1 MHDLSTAEL
10 TRAATA
16 LLESAAASE
25 WRGPD
30 LYDGL
35 WWGWPRAL
43 TGGRRRRQALIQ
55 AHARSP
61 LDWRSLYRREPSRIA
76 KALGIFGTVGL
87 GLRRLTGEERP
98 ARLARA
104 ALDALQADRSAGDHA
119 WGYPWDTQTR
129 WSFYP
134 AGSPNVVVTSYA
146 GLALVAAGDEL
157 GEDRY
162 RERARK
168 AATWTLE
175 TLYAPQGG
183 FFAYHQGSDAVIH
196 NASLLGARL
205 VHRVLGDSAR
215 EATGR
220 AVERTLAAQETDGS
234 WPYGDAIG
242 FVDSFHTGYVLDC
255 LCALSDLDSAVE
267 AAVGRGASYYANRF
281 FDRHGRASLWPSSQY
296 PIDAHSAGTALTTLA
311 TLVERGHVER
321 ELLER
326 VAAHTARE
334 VVRGGHAVHRRYRWG
349 RTRVNYIRWCDA
361 HVALGLVDAAEALDR
376 PAPPDGAQALGS
388 GRRQETR

>member
-1 MHDLSTAEL
+1 MPAPSTAEL
-10 TRAATA
+10 TSAAAA

-30 LYDGL
+30 PYDGL
-35 WWGWPRAL
+35 WWGWPHVM

-61 LDWRSLYRREPSRIA
+61 LDWRFLYRREPSRIA
-76 KALGIFGTVGL
+76 KALGIFGGVGL
-87 GLRRLTGEERP
+87 GLHRLTGEERP

-104 ALDALQADRSAGDHA
+104 ALDTLHADHGAGECA

-146 GLALVAAGDEL
+146 GVALAAAGDEL
-157 GEDRY
+157 GVDRY
-162 RERARK
+162 TARARK
-168 AATWTLE
+168 AAAWTLE
-175 TLYAPQGG
+175 TLYVPAGG
-183 FFAYHQGSDAVIH
+183 FFAYHQESDAVIH

-205 VHRVLGDSAR
+205 VHRVIGDAAR
-215 EATGR
+215 DATGR
-220 AVERTLAAQETDGS
+220 AVERTLAAQAADGS
-234 WPYGDAIG
+234 WPYGDTIG

-255 LCALSDLDSAVE
+255 LCALCDLDASVD
-267 AAVGRGASYYANRF
+267 AAVRLGASYYAEHF
-281 FDRHGRASLWPSSQY
+281 FDRDGRARLWPSSRY
-296 PIDAHSAGTALTTLA
+296 PTDAHSAGTALTTLA

-361 HVALGLVDAAEALDR
+361 HVALGLVNAAATLDR
-376 PAPPDGAQALGS
+376 PATPLG
-388 GRRQETR
+388 T